1 MRLAGPLLLSFA
13 LPAVLALSISDAL
26 AARREQV
33 VLMQGNVAG
42 KQVVETA
49 ADGSVQVE
57 YHFTDRGRGDRSKTR
72 WTLNADGT
80 LADYSGSGNDYLL
93 NPFEE
98 RYQVKDGRAS
108 WKNPSEQGEKALTA
122 PAFFLPLQAAPELGG
137 ALARALLQAPER
149 KLAILP
155 AGEARIE
162 TLGEHEVVGKN
173 GPVKLSLQ
181 RLVGLDFTPG
191 SLWLRSDGSTAA
203 AIYASGWF
211 VVIDT
216 ELQDV
221 LPKLLEIQER
231 ADASWGAELA
241 QRLTHAP
248 KGLLLI
254 RNARV
259 YDPRDLSATAGT
271 SVLVEGERIVR
282 VAPDAQVKAPA
293 NAEVVDARG
302 RFLMPGLWDVHK
314 HYASIQDGALDIA
327 AGVTSARDVANNTDT
342 FPQRVQRFE
351 AGTEIG
357 PRVMM
362 AGFIDGPGPY
372 AGPTKMLVDTPEE
385 ALKAVDFYADRG
397 YMQIKTYS
405 SLKPEL
411 FPLIAD
417 RAHARGLRVSGHVPA
432 FMSARQFIEAGADE
446 LQHFLF
452 VELNFMYPRVQD
464 TRTKARLTEVG
475 EHAYE
480 FTPDQPEVRDF
491 IAFLKRRHVVLDP
504 TMALAEDLYG
514 GDPDSKT
521 PPGLRGVAERFPP
534 QAQRGLSWGALKPPH
549 GKEEAYKQAFP
560 SMLRLLKAVHEA
572 GVTILPGTDAL
583 AGYMLHAELE
593 VYARAG
599 IPNAEVLRLATLTPA
614 QVLGV
619 DKDRGVIAPGKLAD
633 MVLIDGDPLADMRDI
648 RKVDAV
654 FKGGKRY
661 DPGEIEQ
668 ALGIVPRRAAAA
680 AKLTHD

>member
-1 MRLAGPLLLSFA
+1 MRLAGSLLLSFA

-42 KQVVETA
+42 KQIVETA

-57 YHFTDRGRGDRSKTR
+57 YHYTDRGRGDRSKTR
-72 WTLNADGT
+72 WRLNADGT

-98 RYQVKDGRAS
+98 RYRVDAGRAS
-108 WKNPSEQGEKALTA
+108 WKNPSEQGEKALSA
-122 PAFFLPLQAAPELGG
+122 PAFFLPLQAAPEIGG
-137 ALARALLQAPER
+137 TLARALLRAPER

-162 TLGEHEVVGKN
+162 TLGEHEVIGKN
-173 GPVKLSLQ
+173 GPVKLTLQ
-181 RLVGLDFTPG
+181 RVSGLNFTPQ
-191 SLWLRSDGSTAA
+191 SLWLHADGSTAA
-203 AIYASGWF
+203 TLYASGWF
-211 VVIDT
+211 AVIDA
-216 ELQDV
+216 ELQDA
-221 LPKLLEIQER
+221 LPKLLELQER
-231 ADASWGAELA
+231 SDAAWGAQLA
-241 QRLTHAP
+241 QRLTHPAQGP
-248 KGLLLI
+248 LLI

-259 YDPRDLSATAGT
+259 FDPRDLSASAGT
-271 SVLVEGERIVR
+271 SVLIEGERIVR
-282 VAPDAQVKAPA
+282 VAPDAQLKAPA
-293 NAEVVDARG
+293 GAEIVDARG

-314 HYASIQDGALDIA
+314 HYSSIEDGALDIA
-327 AGVTSARDVANNTDT
+327 AGVTSARDVANNFDT
-342 FPQRVQRFE
+342 FPERVKRFE
-351 AGTEIG
+351 AGTEVG

-385 ALKAVDFYADRG
+385 AIKAVDFYADRG

-475 EHAYE
+475 EHAHE
-480 FTPDQPEVRDF
+480 FPPSKPEVREFVD
-491 IAFLKRRHVVLDP
+491 FLKRHHTVLDP

-514 GDPDSKT
+514 GDPDAKT

-534 QAQRGLSWGALKPPH
+534 QAQRNLSWGALKPPH
-549 GKEEAYKQAFP
+549 GKEEAYQQALP
-560 SMLRLLKAVHEA
+560 TMLQLLKAVHEA

-593 VYARAG
+593 VYSRAG

-614 QVLGV
+614 QVMGV

-633 MVLIDGDPLADMRDI
+633 LVLIDGDPLADMRDI
-648 RKVDAV
+648 RKVDLV
-654 FKGGKRY
+654 FKGGKRF
-661 DPGEIEQ
+661 DPAEIEQ
-668 ALGIVPRRAAAA
+668 ALGIVPRKQAAASPSA
-680 AKLTHD
+680 L

>member
-1 MRLAGPLLLSFA
+1 MRVAASLLLSFA

-26 AARREQV
+26 AARREQL

-42 KQVVETA
+42 KQVVDTA

-57 YHFTDRGRGDRSKTR
+57 YHYTDRGRGDRSKTR
-72 WTLNADGT
+72 WKLAADGT
-80 LADYSGSGNDYLL
+80 LAEYEGSGNDYLL

-98 RYQVKDGRAS
+98 RYSQRDGLAS
-108 WKNPSEQGEKALTA
+108 WKNPSEQGERALGA
-122 PAFFLPLQAAPELGG
+122 PAFFLPLQSPPEISG
-137 ALARALLQAPER
+137 ALARALLRTPGQRLPV
-149 KLAILP
+149 LP
-155 AGEARIE
+155 AGEARLE
-162 TLGEHEVVGKN
+162 TVGQYEVAGKQ

-181 RLVGLDFTPG
+181 RISGLDFTPN
-191 SLWLRSDGSTAA
+191 SAWLHEDGSTAA
-203 AIYASGWF
+203 LIYASGWF
-211 VVIDT
+211 VVID
-216 ELQDV
+216 EDLKDA
-221 LPKLLEIQER
+221 LPKLMELQER
-231 ADASWGAELA
+231 ADAQWGAQFA

-248 KGLLLI
+248 KGPVLI
-254 RNARV
+254 RNARLF
-259 YDPRDLSATAGT
+259 DPRDLSATPGT
-271 SVLVEGERIVR
+271 SVLIEGERVIR
-282 VAPDAQVKAPA
+282 VGPDAQVKAPA
-293 NAEVVDARG
+293 DAEVVDAGG

-314 HYASIQDGALDIA
+314 HYSSIADGALDIA
-327 AGVTSARDVANNTDT
+327 NGITSSRDIANNFDT
-342 FPQRVQRFE
+342 FPERVRRFD
-351 AGTEIG
+351 AGSEIG
-357 PRVMM
+357 PRVLM

-385 ALKAVDFYADRG
+385 AIKAVDFYADRG

-475 EHAYE
+475 EHAHE
-480 FTPDQPEVRDF
+480 FPPSKPEVREF
-491 IAFLKRRHVVLDP
+491 IDFLKRHHTVLDP

-514 GDPDSKT
+514 GDPDAKT
-521 PPGLRGVAERFPP
+521 PPGLRGVAERFPA
-534 QAQRGLSWGALKPPH
+534 QAQRNLSWGALKPPH
-549 GKEEAYKQAFP
+549 GKEEAYEQALP
-560 SMLRLLKAVHEA
+560 TMLQLLRAVHEA

-633 MVLIDGDPLADMRDI
+633 LVLIDGDPLSDMRDI

-661 DPGEIEQ
+661 DPAEIER
-668 ALGIVPRRAAAA
+668 ALGIVPRKEAKAQGGAAP
-680 AKLTHD
+680 

>member
-1 MRLAGPLLLSFA
+1 MRLAGSLLLSFA
-13 LPAVLALSISDAL
+13 LPAVLAFSISDAL

-49 ADGSVQVE
+49 ADGSVKVE

-72 WTLNADGT
+72 WKLNADGT
-80 LADYSGSGNDYLL
+80 LADYAGSGNDYLL

-98 RYQVKDGRAS
+98 RYQVREGRAS
-108 WKNPSEQGEKALTA
+108 WKNPSESGERALSA
-122 PAFFLPLQAAPELGG
+122 PAFFLPLQAAPEISG

-155 AGEARIE
+155 GGEARLQ
-162 TLGEHEVVGKN
+162 TLGEYEVAGKN
-173 GPVKLSLQ
+173 GPVSLTLQ
-181 RLVGLDFTPG
+181 RIVGLDFTPR
-191 SLWLRSDGSTAA
+191 SVWLRGDGETAA
-203 AIYASGWF
+203 LIVASGWF
-211 VVIDT
+211 VIIDAD
-216 ELQDV
+216 LQGA
-221 LPKLLEIQER
+221 LPKLLELQEQ
-231 ADASWGAELA
+231 ADAKWAAEMT
-241 QRLTHAP
+241 QRLTHVP
-248 KGLLLI
+248 KGPLLI

-259 YDPRDLSATAGT
+259 FDPRDLAATPGT
-271 SVLVEGERIVR
+271 SVLIEGERIVR
-282 VAPDAQVKAPA
+282 VAPDAQLKAPE
-293 NAEVVDARG
+293 NAEVLDARG

-314 HYASIQDGALDIA
+314 HYASIEDGALDIA
-327 AGVTSARDVANNTDT
+327 AGVTSARDVANNFDT
-342 FPQRVQRFE
+342 FPERVKRFD
-351 AGTEIG
+351 AGSEIG
-357 PRVMM
+357 PRVLM

-397 YMQIKTYS
+397 YVQIKTYS

-411 FPLIAD
+411 FPIIAD

-446 LQHFLF
+446 LQHLLF

-480 FTPDQPEVRDF
+480 FPPDKPEVREF
-491 IAFLKRRHVVLDP
+491 IDFLKRHHTVIDA
-504 TMALAEDLYG
+504 TMALEEDLYS
-514 GDPDSKT
+514 GDPDAKT

-549 GKEEAYKQAFP
+549 GKEEAYKQALP
-560 SMLRLLKAVHEA
+560 SMMRLLKALHDA

-599 IPNAEVLRLATLTPA
+599 IANAEVLRLATLTPA

-619 DKDRGVIAPGKLAD
+619 DKDRGVIAAGKLAD
-633 MVLIDGDPLADMRDI
+633 LVLIDGDPLADMRDI

-668 ALGIVPRRAAAA
+668 ALGIVPRKKPAVAE
-680 AKLTHD
+680 